1 MGDSQE
7 KECNKIEFLEA
18 QNEEL
23 RQQIQDLKI
32 ELQGQQ
38 QQLQQRYRRIGFLE
52 GENVGLKKRVDD
64 LKAKLQEE
72 KQQQYRYDNVPLL
85 RNPQNSVSEQALSPS
100 TWALSKQDDS
110 VDSNLKNVV
119 SDQATIKRNYVQ
131 ALVSN
136 LLKHVV

>member
-7 KECNKIEFLEA
+7 KECHKIGFLEA

-38 QQLQQRYRRIGFLE
+38 QQLQQIYRRIGFLE

-64 LKAKLQEE
+64 LKAKFQEE
-72 KQQQYRYDNVPLL
+72 QKQQPKYQYQAIKPSKLKPLK
-85 RNPQNSVSEQALSPS
+85 PLSL
-100 TWALSKQDDS
+100 LSLNDS
-110 VDSNLKNVV
+110 DDSNLKKVD
-119 SDQATIKRNYVQ
+119 SAQATIKRIHVQ

>member
-7 KECNKIEFLEA
+7 KECHKIGFLEA

-64 LKAKLQEE
+64 LKAKLQEP
-72 KQQQYRYDNVPLL
+72 QYQYRYANVPLL